1 MYLETKKGINH
12 MACFLV
18 SATVGIGAAVARH
31 IVKHRENKL
40 EAEGK
45 TQLPEKFGSDV
56 KWSKKLGYLELT
68 LFSGS
73 FVLALE
79 HILHGEVVPFP
90 PFLTAAGEGPEA
102 VQEMLTEMGTVG
114 VAMLTILLVA
124 WGVGVAIVDYFKFK
138 KRKEG
143 SKEATIK

>member
-1 MYLETKKGINH
+1 

-18 SATVGIGAAVARH
+18 SATVGVGAAVARH
-31 IVKHRENKL
+31 IVKHHENKL
-40 EAEGK
+40 EIKKK

-56 KWSKKLGYLELT
+56 KWSQKLAYLELT

-90 PFLTAAGEGPEA
+90 PFLTAASNPA
-102 VQEMLTEMGTVG
+102 DAAEMLTEMGTIG
-114 VAMLTILLVA
+114 VAMLAILLVA
-124 WGVGVAIVDYFKFK
+124 WGAGVAIVDYFKFK
-138 KRKEG
+138 KRKVG
-143 SKEATIK
+143 SKEAIAK

>member
-1 MYLETKKGINH
+1 
-12 MACFLV
+12 MACFAV
-18 SATVGIGAAVARH
+18 SAVVGIGTAIARH
-31 IVKHRENKL
+31 VVKHHEKKL
-40 EAEGK
+40 ELEGRV
-45 TQLPEKFGSDV
+45 QLPEKFGSDV

-79 HILHGEVVPFP
+79 HILHGEVTPFP

-114 VAMLTILLVA
+114 VAMLAILLTA
-124 WGVGVAIVDYFKFK
+124 WAIGVFIVDYFKFK
-138 KRKEG
+138 KRKEAP
-143 SKEATIK
+143 KEVVAK

>member
-1 MYLETKKGINH
+1 

-18 SATVGIGAAVARH
+18 SATVGIGTAVARH
-31 IVKHRENKL
+31 IVKHHENKL

-90 PFLTAAGEGPEA
+90 PFLTAASDPA
-102 VQEMLTEMGTVG
+102 DTAKMLTEMGTVG
-114 VAMLTILLVA
+114 VSMLAILLVA
-124 WGVGVAIVDYFKFK
+124 WAVGVLIVDYFKFK
-138 KRKEG
+138 KRKENR
-143 SKEATIK
+143 KEAVVK

>member
-1 MYLETKKGINH
+1 

-31 IVKHRENKL
+31 IVKDHEKKL
-40 EAEGK
+40 ELEGRI
-45 TQLPEKFGSDV
+45 QLPEKFGSDV
-56 KWSKKLGYLELT
+56 KWSQKLAYLELT

-73 FVLALE
+73 FVLGLE

-90 PFLTAAGEGPEA
+90 PFLTAANNPA
-102 VQEMLTEMGTVG
+102 DTAEMLTEMGTVG
-114 VAMLTILLVA
+114 VAMLAILLVA
-124 WGVGVAIVDYFKFK
+124 WGAGVAIVDYLKFK

-143 SKEATIK
+143 LKEVIVK

>member
-1 MYLETKKGINH
+1 

-31 IVKHRENKL
+31 IVKHHENKL

-114 VAMLTILLVA
+114 VAMLAILLVA